1 MPSSTPEIEDYHVAW
16 IAALPIEFSAAT
28 AMLDEHYEHRNDDTT
43 LYTLGRIGSHNIVV
57 ACLPAGHIGTTSAA
71 TSLVEVVH
79 KFPALRV
86 GLLVGIGAGVPSP
99 EADIRLGDVVISQPT
114 RGYGGVIHYDFG
126 KVEPD
131 GQHRRIGY
139 LNGPPLVLLSAL
151 SKLRWIL
158 ETGTSE
164 IGSHLRSLQTLA
176 AFRQTNTTPDH
187 LFRAD
192 YKHQDGPTCENCDP
206 IMVVTRPERDKNDP
220 SIVLHCGLI
229 ASGNQVM
236 RDGVTRDKLS
246 SEFGGVFCF
255 EMEAAGLLNILPC
268 LVIRGISDYADSHKN
283 KTWQPRAAGN
293 AAAYAK
299 ELLKCVPPFSTAR
312 RPSSE
317 GSITRNSARSMSL
330 RMKHLDLPR
339 VDTTPSS
346 CFFSLAAMYD

>member
-1 MPSSTPEIEDYHVAW
+1 
-16 IAALPIEFSAAT
+16 
-28 AMLDEHYEHRNDDTT
+28 
-43 LYTLGRIGSHNIVV
+43 
-57 ACLPAGHIGTTSAA
+57 
-71 TSLVEVVH
+71 
-79 KFPALRV
+79 
-86 GLLVGIGAGVPSP
+86 
-99 EADIRLGDVVISQPT
+99 VISQPT

-206 IMVVTRPERDKNDP
+206 IMVVTRPERDKNGP

-283 KTWQPRAAGN
+283 KSWQPRAAGN

-317 GSITRNSARSMSL
+317 GSITRNSARSMVG
-330 RMKHLDLPR
+330 RR
-339 VDTTPSS
+339 VSGRNNATSDGNTTEPPPMGTIVSTTTGLL
-346 CFFSLAAMYD
+346 FTQKKAD